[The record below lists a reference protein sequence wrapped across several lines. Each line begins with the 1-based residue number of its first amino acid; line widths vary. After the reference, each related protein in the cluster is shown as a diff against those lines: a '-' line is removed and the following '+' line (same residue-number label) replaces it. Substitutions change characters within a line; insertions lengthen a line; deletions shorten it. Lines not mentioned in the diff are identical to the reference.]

1 MKKQFVI
8 LLVML
13 SAVQIA
19 FSYEMREWEVNGKMV
34 RGRFERELF
43 GKLTIVDEE
52 GNETR
57 FEVAELSDKDKKYV
71 RVMIPPEIEVVAR
84 TKDRQLPRRPMA
96 LYRDDIE
103 KVHSVTATISK
114 KSQRPFTSRLN
125 IEIFLIAEEVDGDN
139 YILLARFD
147 DDFLLLDEKDHQYI
161 YQSKPVQTTQFT
173 DIGSDDRKGELF
185 KGYVL
190 IITSMQGDV
199 LVTQSNLPSWMQ
211 EPKFLD
217 KMRELSIRGAPS
229 VRSRHFDKSGNKVAP
244 QRPSNCPLKTT

>member
-1 MKKQFVI
+1 MNKQFVI
-8 LLVML
+8 LLVLL
-13 SAVQIA
+13 SAVQSV
-19 FSYEMREWEVNGKMV
+19 FSYEMREWEVNGRMV

-57 FEVAELSDKDKKYV
+57 FEVADLSDKDKKYV

-84 TKDRQLPRRPMA
+84 TKERPLPKRPMA

-103 KVHSVTATISK
+103 LTHQVTATISK

-139 YILLARFD
+139 YILLNRFE
-147 DDFLLLDEKDHQYI
+147 DDFLLLDEKDQQYE
-161 YQSKPVQTTQFT
+161 YKSKPVQTTQFT

-190 IITSMQGDV
+190 IISSMQGDV
-199 LVTQSNLPSWMQ
+199 LQVKSNLPSWMQ
-211 EPKFLD
+211 EPEFLD
-217 KMRELSIRGAPS
+217 KMRELSVRGAPS
-229 VRSRHFDKSGNKVAP
+229 VRSRHFDKTGNKVP
-244 QRPSNCPLKTT
+244 PPRPTNCPLKTT